1 MIGLHVHLVFVLF
14 RTRMTNGAAMRF
26 TRLGSG
32 EMVSGMAAIAPILYD
47 GVTGKTACN
56 LLSRFFYL
64 TALLTQIKAVGMCMA
79 TLSTGT
85 MSFELLRMT
94 FPTDVV

>member
-14 RTRMTNGAAMRF
+14 RTGMTNGAAMRF

-32 EMVSGMAAIAPILYD
+32 EMVSGMAAITPNLCD
-47 GVTGKTACN
+47 GVTGKTTCN
-56 LLSRFFYL
+56 LHSRFLYL
-64 TALLTQIKAVGMCMA
+64 TALFAQVKAVGMCMA

-94 FPTDVV
+94 LTTDVV